1 MISDS
6 QEIVEN
12 GMEAFTDEDG
22 GISGIY
28 DSADLGFDPDV
39 YGGDGSGGGIIPTDG
54 IPSGYELC
62 ANESMNNLTFKSLF
76 CDFNYT
82 HPMIPLNVSLSKKI
96 LQFLFYYFKQTYS

>member
-22 GISGIY
+22 NY
-28 DSADLGFDPDV
+28 DSTGLEFDPDV

-82 HPMIPLNVSLSKKI
+82 HPMIPLNVSLSKK
-96 LQFLFYYFKQTYS
+96 YSNFSFIISSKLIAE